1 MPSNPSEIAAF
12 TVDQIEQ
19 LTGLTGRQL
28 RYWDKT
34 GFFQPEVI
42 DPSNRIFGRIYSF
55 RDVVGLRTL
64 AAIRKHVSLQE
75 MRVVAEWLTEH
86 FDHPWSAL
94 RFFVLNAKV
103 YFDDPQTGLRLDA
116 RTGRQAVLE
125 FDIESIAHDI
135 SEEVQRLR
143 KRPPEEHGRIT
154 RNRYVAHNAH
164 VIAGTRIPTSA
175 IWSFTKAGYT
185 YDQILCEYPTI
196 TRKDVR
202 AAIDFEKQ
210 RAG

>member
-1 MPSNPSEIAAF
+1 MPSKLSEIAAF
-12 TVDQIEQ
+12 TVNQAER
-19 LTGLTGRQL
+19 LTGLTKRQL

-42 DPSNRIFGRIYSF
+42 DPTNRIFGRIFSF

-64 AAIRKHVSLQE
+64 ATIRKYVSLQE
-75 MRVVAEWLTEH
+75 MRVVAEWLTER
-86 FDHPWSAL
+86 FDHPWSSL
-94 RFFVLNAKV
+94 RFFVFNGKV
-103 YFDDPQTGLRLDA
+103 YFDDPETGLRLDA
-116 RTGRQAVLE
+116 RTGKQAVLKFE
-125 FDIESIAHDI
+125 IESIAHDI
-135 SEEVQRLR
+135 SEEVRMLR

-175 IWSFTKAGYT
+175 VWSFMKAGYT
-185 YDQILCEYPTI
+185 YDQIMREYPTI

-202 AAIDFEKQ
+202 AAIAFEKR